1 VKKSKFFILCSALLA
16 LIMVLAACKDG
27 ATTQQTTTQVTG
39 TVQPTGTT
47 TTTSTPPV
55 TIPPTVDMSVTPI
68 YGGTGVFL
76 ETASPYR
83 WDPGELAHLQNPTAV
98 VETLWG
104 ADWTKGPQ
112 GTNEFPFN
120 QQHIPDAFMI
130 GLLAETIEQIDPYTA
145 IYTLRKGITY
155 WGNNPKV
162 PGYGAEMVA
171 ADYIAASNR
180 TQSMA
185 RSVNYRAKGEADP
198 NWVKAEAVPG
208 NKYAIKITTPQ
219 PRVNNSSGVISG
231 VYPAAS
237 TALDLSDWRNACGTG
252 PFVVTDF
259 VPDSSITYIA
269 NPNYWQNDPL
279 RPTYKR
285 PYLDGYRTLI
295 IVDPATQQAAIQTG
309 KILIY
314 GTTRDRGEFLLKN
327 NPELKYTTRPENYNI
342 VIFMRLDKEPY
353 NKLQVRRALAIA
365 IDRKGILNDFM
376 EGQGYLI
383 AWPVWDS
390 VGETIFTP
398 LEKLPADVQELFDYN
413 PTKAKQMLAEAGY
426 PNGFTLELLSPQVE
440 SYVDRANI
448 VKSYWDAIGVK
459 TTVNVI
465 ESGTFYDRLYGKNY
479 QDTAIVAWGNS
490 SKWST
495 LGWCWRSNIIY
506 NYGKVND
513 PKIDQ
518 AYLDALD
525 LGGQGKLA
533 EQDKL
538 FKDIYVYGMQQ
549 AWEICLP
556 QPVTYVF
563 WQPYMYGYVGEYAGV
578 ASRVWIDPE
587 GKKAAGH

>member
-259 VPDSSITYIA
+259 VQDSSITYIA
-269 NPNYWQNDPL
+269 NPSYWENDPL

-495 LGWCWRSNIIY
+495 LGWCWRSNILY

-525 LGGQGKLA
+525 LGGQGKLE

>member
-1 VKKSKFFILCSALLA
+1 
-16 LIMVLAACKDG
+16 MVLAACKDG
-27 ATTQQTTTQVTG
+27 TTTQQTTTQVTG

-47 TTTSTPPV
+47 TTGNTTTTPPV
-55 TIPPTVDMSVTPI
+55 TIAPPKQDPSITPV
-68 YGGTGVFL
+68 YGGVGTFL
-76 ETASPYR
+76 GTASPYR

-120 QQHIPDAFMI
+120 QQTIPDPFMT
-130 GLLAETIEQIDPYTA
+130 GFLAESIEYVDQYTA
-145 IYTLRKGITY
+145 IYTLRKGLTY

-162 PGYGAEMVA
+162 PGYGREMVA
-171 ADYIAASNR
+171 NDYIAASIR
-180 TQSMA
+180 TQSMPRA
-185 RSVNYRAKGEADP
+185 VNYRAKGEAD
-198 NWVKAEAVPG
+198 VSYVFAEAVPG
-208 NKYAIKITTPQ
+208 NKYAIKIRLQT
-219 PRVNNSSGVISG
+219 PRVNISSGVITG
-231 VYPAAS
+231 VYPPES
-237 TALDLSDWRNACGTG
+237 TSLDLSDWKNACGTG

-259 VPDSSITYIA
+259 VQDSSISYIA
-269 NPNYWQNDPL
+269 NPNYWENDPL
-279 RPTYKR
+279 RPEYKR

-314 GTTRDRGEFLLKN
+314 STTRDRGLFLIKN
-327 NPELKYTTRPENYNI
+327 NPKLKYTTRPENYNI

-353 NKLQVRRALAIA
+353 NKLEVRRALAIA
-365 IDRKGILNDFM
+365 IDRKAILQDFM
-376 EGQGYLI
+376 EGQGYLL

-390 VGETIFTP
+390 VGKTIYTP
-398 LEKLPADVQELFDYN
+398 LEDCPADVQELYN
-413 PTKAKQMLAEAGY
+413 YDPTKAKKMLADAGY
-426 PNGFTLELLSPQVE
+426 PNGLTIELLSPQVE

-465 ESGTFYDRLYGKNY
+465 ESATFYDRLYGKNY

-495 LGWCWRSNIIY
+495 LGWCWRSGIIY

-513 PKIDQ
+513 AKVDK

-525 LGGQGKLA
+525 LGGAGKLV

-563 WQPYMYGYVGEYAGV
+563 WQPYMYGYVGEYADV
-578 ASRVWIDPE
+578 ASRVWIDPA
-587 GKKAAGH
+587 GKKAMGH